1 MCEFAQ
7 TTLYV
12 SIFNLEVLNGIVNTL
27 ARSLMDVSVSSF
39 AKCKEI
45 PVRLQG
51 LRICA
56 YHGCYFSPVT

>member
-1 MCEFAQ
+1 MLLRTQ
-7 TTLYV
+7 KLPLYTSV
-12 SIFNLEVLNGIVNTL
+12 FNVDLLNGIVNTL
-27 ARSLMDVSVSSF
+27 FARLLVSVSVSSF

-56 YHGCYFSPVT
+56 